1 MDKFGE
7 ILSSMPIDHNLK
19 NKKSKS
25 IKAPNEIYNECSI
38 CEGRGWISQDKPI
51 SDPSFGQINP
61 CTCRTENLN
70 LEKQSQLL
78 RYSNLGHLSRFT
90 FANLND
96 DGLSSNVDEQ
106 KNYHKALQVIKD
118 YSLKPEG
125 WLIISGE
132 HGSGKTHIAAALT
145 SEYIKNNIPA
155 FFIYV
160 PDLLDH
166 LRSTFSPS
174 SEIKF
179 SDIFELV
186 LETPILVLDGLGIEN
201 SSPWAQE
208 KLEQILNHR
217 YNNQLSTIITTSRPI
232 SELSSQIS
240 SKINN
245 LELCKTVIL
254 KPWDLS
260 KNLSQGN
267 INPELFKR
275 MNFKTFNFTGNNPRA
290 HEALSLEM
298 AFKAAKEFANDP
310 HGWLTLFGNTGVG
323 KTHLA
328 IAIAEFRKQK
338 DQFTYFAFVPD
349 LLDHLRNTFAPDSK
363 LAYDTVFDSVK
374 NAKLLIL
381 DDLGRE
387 RSSPWAE
394 EKLFQI
400 IAHRHNGRMP
410 TVITTMIDFT
420 EDGPLQHIR
429 SRVRDPWVGS
439 CLRIEAPDY
448 RSKYIGKY

>member
-1 MDKFGE
+1 MEKFGE
-7 ILSSMPIDHNLK
+7 ILSNMPIDPSLK
-19 NKKSKS
+19 VKKSKLEKS
-25 IKAPNEIYNECSI
+25 QNDISNECII
-38 CEGRGWISQDKPI
+38 CEGRGWISLDKPI
-51 SDPSFGQINP
+51 GDPNFGQINP
-61 CTCRTENLN
+61 CKCREENIDS
-70 LEKQSQLL
+70 EKKSQLL

-90 FANLND
+90 FKNLNVQ
-96 DGLSSNVDEQ
+96 GLSKDPSEQ
-106 KNYHKALQVIKD
+106 ETYQKSFEIIKNYSED
-118 YSLKPEG
+118 PSG
-125 WLIISGE
+125 WLIISGD

-145 SEYIKNNIPA
+145 SECIKNNTPV

-166 LRSTFSPS
+166 LRSTFSPA
-174 SEIKF
+174 SEITF
-179 SDIFELV
+179 SDMFELV
-186 LETPILVLDGLGIEN
+186 LETPVLVLDGLGTQN
-201 SSPWAQE
+201 SSSWAQE
-208 KLEQILNHR
+208 KLDQILNHR
-217 YNNQLSTIITTSRPI
+217 YNTQLATIITTSNPI
-232 SELSSQIS
+232 SELDSQIR

-245 LELCKTVIL
+245 LDLCKTVIL
-254 KPWDLS
+254 KPWDIS
-260 KNLSQGN
+260 KNLRQGN
-267 INPELFKR
+267 IDPELFKR
-275 MNFKTFNFTGNNPRA
+275 MNFKSFNFRGNNPRA
-290 HEALSLEM
+290 HEAISLEM
-298 AFKAAKEFANDP
+298 AFKAAKEFAQDP

-328 IAIAEFRKQK
+328 ISIAEFRKQK
-338 DQFTYFAFVPD
+338 NQFTYFAFVPD
-349 LLDHLRNTFAPDSK
+349 LLDHLRNTFDPNSQ

-374 NAKLLIL
+374 NAELLIL

-410 TVITTMIDFT
+410 TIITTMIDFT

>member
-1 MDKFGE
+1 MEKFGE
-7 ILSSMPIDHNLK
+7 ILSNMPIDPSLK
-19 NKKSKS
+19 GKKSKS
-25 IKAPNEIYNECSI
+25 EKDEAAISLDCAI
-38 CEGRGWISQDKPI
+38 CKGRGWISLDKPI
-51 SDPSFGQINP
+51 GDPDFGQINP
-61 CTCRTENLN
+61 CKCREKNLN
-70 LEKQSQLL
+70 SERHSQLL

-90 FANLND
+90 FENLNSH
-96 DGLSSNVDEQ
+96 GLSNDANHQEIYQKSFKII
-106 KNYHKALQVIKD
+106 KNYAKNLN
-118 YSLKPEG
+118 G

-132 HGSGKTHIAAALT
+132 HGAGKTHIAAALT
-145 SEYIKNNIPA
+145 SESIKNNTPA

-166 LRSTFSPS
+166 LRSTFSPT
-174 SEIKF
+174 SEISF
-179 SDIFELV
+179 SDMFELV
-186 LETPILVLDGLGIEN
+186 LDTPLLILDGLGAQN
-201 SSPWAQE
+201 SSSWAQE

-217 YNNQLSTIITTSRPI
+217 YNTQLATVITTSIPV
-232 SELSSQIS
+232 SELDSKIS

-245 LELCKTVIL
+245 LDLCQTVTL
-254 KPWDLS
+254 KPWDIS
-260 KNLSQGN
+260 KNLRQGN
-267 INPELFKR
+267 IDDGLLKR
-275 MNFKTFNFTGNNPRA
+275 MNFKSFNFRGNNPRA
-290 HEALSLEM
+290 HQAISLEM
-298 AFKAAKEFANDP
+298 AFKAAKEFAQDP
-310 HGWLTLFGNTGVG
+310 HGWLTLFGSTGVG

-338 DQFTYFAFVPD
+338 GNFTYFAFVPD
-349 LLDHLRNTFAPDSK
+349 LLDHLRNTFAPNSQ

-374 NAKLLIL
+374 NADLLIL

-400 IAHRHNGRMP
+400 IVHKHNGRMP
-410 TVITTMIDFT
+410 TIITTMLDFT